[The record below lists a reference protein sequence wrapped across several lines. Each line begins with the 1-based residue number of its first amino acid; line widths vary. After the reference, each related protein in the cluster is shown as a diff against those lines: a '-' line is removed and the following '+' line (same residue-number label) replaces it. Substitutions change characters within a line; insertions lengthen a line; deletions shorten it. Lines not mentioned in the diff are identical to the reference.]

1 MTLHCAVW
9 ARISREF
16 KSGVDVVVKKKD
28 VKNNPAQHNG
38 AHGAA
43 ASAKKPAKKSGVLGG
58 EKSAVSAG
66 RAMGESHQPTAA
78 AGKPT
83 KKSGIFGSRKSKSA
97 KKPTVGAAAKNPQA
111 AEKSPPKPTPADK
124 AVQREIAGEQRR
136 AYNRAVKKRT
146 AGKKR
151 RGRRGGNY
159 VLYYAFAAVAAIIV
173 FIILANVVLFNCN
186 SIVVEGIRKYTAEE
200 IIGASGIKSGDS
212 LLRIDES
219 AAERRIANAFSFVD
233 AVEVT
238 KQYPTKIVITVTEAE
253 RWYAVQYGGDTYT
266 VSRLGKIIER
276 ENADKLPLVIGY
288 EAAEPVV
295 GGALASTV
303 EGKNNLPAQVLSA
316 AEKAGVSGITSID
329 ITDRF
334 EIKAVVDGRI
344 TLQLGI
350 ATELENKMYIAKAL
364 IDDEIAA
371 TEQVTVYLTNTETVY
386 VRDNNMIDNP
396 VQTAPVLPEET
407 TEPEETAE
415 A

>member
-1 MTLHCAVW
+1 M
-9 ARISREF
+9 
-16 KSGVDVVVKKKD
+16 DVVKKKD
-28 VKNNPAQHNG
+28 VKNNPAPQHNG
-38 AHGAA
+38 AHKAA
-43 ASAKKPAKKSGVLGG
+43 ASAKKPAKKSGTLGG
-58 EKSAVSAG
+58 GKPAVSAG
-66 RAMGESHQPTAA
+66 RPMGESSQPAA
-78 AGKPT
+78 PAKKSV

-97 KKPTVGAAAKNPQA
+97 KKPTVGAAAKNPKA
-111 AEKSPPKPTPADK
+111 AEKSVQKPTPADK

-146 AGKKR
+146 ASNKR

-159 VLYYAFAAVAAIIV
+159 VLYYAFAAVVAIIV

-186 SIVVEGIRKYTAEE
+186 SIVVEGIQKYTAEE
-200 IIGASGIKSGDS
+200 IITASGIKSGDS

-219 AAERRIANAFSFVD
+219 AAERRIANAFPFVD
-233 AVEVT
+233 AVEVA
-238 KQYPTKIVITVTEAE
+238 KHYPTKIVITVTEAE
-253 RWYAVQYGGDTYT
+253 RWYAVQHGSDTYT
-266 VSRLGKIIER
+266 VSRLGKIIEQK
-276 ENADKLPLVIGY
+276 NADKLPLVIGY

-295 GGALASTV
+295 GGTLTSTV
-303 EGKNNLPAQVLSA
+303 DGKNDLPAQVLSA

-364 IDDEIAA
+364 IDDEITA

-396 VQTAPVLPEET
+396 VQTSPVLPEET